1 MENKFTAEQQQM
13 YEEMRKA
20 KLACEAE
27 TALLNYYGL
36 DASMLNLHHA
46 EFEKIN
52 GFTLNEAVNPKSEH
66 YIIEQMVQ
74 MFIDN
79 TEFGGVSVSACW
91 EMIIEQLTC
100 SEEMCKKEIFVAD
113 TTFENV
119 SCSSTSENYLAVKAG
134 ITAQVKEIASKL
146 PNGEYDVNIIY
157 SRNGE
162 YFDSDAGSV
171 IVNDGITAFI
181 PE

>member
-1 MENKFTAEQQQM
+1 MEKKFTAEQHQM

-20 KLACEAE
+20 KLACDAE

-36 DASMLNLHHA
+36 DASMLNLHNA
-46 EFEKIN
+46 EFEKVN
-52 GFTLNEAVNPKSEH
+52 GFTLNEAVNPNSEH
-66 YIIEQMVQ
+66 YIIDQMVE

-79 TEFGGVSVSACW
+79 TDFGGVSTNACW
-91 EMIIEQLTC
+91 EMIIELLTC
-100 SEEMCKKEIFVAD
+100 SEEMCRKEIFVAD
-113 TTFENV
+113 TTFESV
-119 SCSSTSENYLAVKAG
+119 FCSSTSENYLAVKAG

-146 PNGEYDVNIIY
+146 PDGEYDVDIVY

-162 YFDSDAGSV
+162 YFDSDTGSV
-171 IVNDGITAFI
+171 VVTGGVATLI